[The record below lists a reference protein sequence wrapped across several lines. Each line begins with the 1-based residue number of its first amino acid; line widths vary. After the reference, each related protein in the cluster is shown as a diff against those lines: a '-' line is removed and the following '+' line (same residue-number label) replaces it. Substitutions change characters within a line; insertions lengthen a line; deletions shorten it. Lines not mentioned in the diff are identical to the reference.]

1 MDEAEARRQKLQA
14 LKERAKRAR
23 GECCHSCASHLS
35 FCFSFNF
42 FLSARGER
50 GGSRGAPE
58 PRARRGAQR
67 SDASTRARGR
77 PVTAEGGGDA
87 EDAPKLKFRNYQP
100 KADELK
106 DGVMPQVKVSA
117 DKELEKMGAVDFPPC
132 PTRPFC
138 TSSSARC
145 MPATAY
151 RPGFRPRSTL
161 THACAL
167 RCKPRQR
174 YSLTWHPKRQ
184 TGT

>member
-1 MDEAEARRQKLQA
+1 MAAAARRSR
-14 LKERAKRAR
+14 ERAAGRSAVTPARA
-23 GECCHSCASHLS
+23 
-35 FCFSFNF
+35 
-42 FLSARGER
+42 
-50 GGSRGAPE
+50 
-58 PRARRGAQR
+58 
-67 SDASTRARGR
+67 RARGR

-161 THACAL
+161 HARSGANQG
-167 RCKPRQR
+167 RD
-174 YSLTWHPKRQ
+174 TA
-184 TGT
+184 

>member
-23 GECCHSCASHLS
+23 GECCRSCVSHPS

-50 GGSRGAPE
+50 GGSRE
-58 PRARRGAQR
+58 RDTVAQR
-67 SDASTRARGR
+67 SDARARACWR
-77 PVTAEGGGDA
+77 PVMAEGGGDA

-106 DGVMPQVKVSA
+106 DGVMPQIKVSA
-117 DKELEKMGAVDFPPC
+117 DKELEKMGAVASPPPPHPPVLC
-132 PTRPFC
+132 QL
-138 TSSSARC
+138 
-145 MPATAY
+145 
-151 RPGFRPRSTL
+151 FRAVHAGNCFSPWLPPSL
-161 THACAL
+161 NAAHPACAP

-174 YSLTWHPKRQ
+174 YSWTWHPKRQ